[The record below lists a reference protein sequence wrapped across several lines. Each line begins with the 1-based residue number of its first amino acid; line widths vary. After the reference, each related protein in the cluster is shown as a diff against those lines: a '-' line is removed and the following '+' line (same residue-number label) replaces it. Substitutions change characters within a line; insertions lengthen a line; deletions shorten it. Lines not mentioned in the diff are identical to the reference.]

1 MRVTMEKIAG
11 ERENL
16 LEKFKETR
24 VSVSGSS
31 ANYIF
36 FKAKK
41 GLWKDCMDRGISIR
55 DCGNYEGLGEGFYRI
70 AVRTREENEK
80 LLKTLHEIME

>member
-1 MRVTMEKIAG
+1 
-11 ERENL
+11 
-16 LEKFKETR
+16 
-24 VSVSGSS
+24 
-31 ANYIF
+31 
-36 FKAKK
+36 
-41 GLWKDCMDRGISIR
+41 MDRGISIR